1 MGMTSRRATKRADL
15 PGTDAA
21 SRRSAAARGRIMRG
35 TVVTVAAAL
44 AVTGCTSA
52 TTGGSSAPTSAP
64 ASATTSGHTGAAS
77 SPSASTPGSQASTS
91 SQPIDVSKVVVRG
104 DRRSD
109 AAKLATAAVAD
120 LERYWGRQLPAVYG
134 SAFTPIKAYYSVDT
148 KAGRRSPSVCGDV
161 TGNAYYC
168 YEDGAIAWDSTG
180 LLTDMRSAYGDIS
193 PQVIMA
199 HEFGHAVQHRF
210 GYRGKPV
217 VQELQA
223 DCFAGAWLHHA
234 IDDKVVPASSE
245 TPTQAAAA
253 ILAVKDPVGEDPRSE
268 QAHGNGFDRVN
279 SFQTGYDDG
288 LKACKAY
295 TSEEPVVTELPF
307 TSYTDAA
314 SGGNL
319 PYESAMQSGAYDL
332 DDYWEHTYPQVTNGQ
347 QWKPMG
353 KLTPF
358 ATRKPATCGDETVT
372 DAVAYYCPSDDSIGW
387 NDDVTRE
394 IYRETGDFGPIVLLA
409 AQYGKAALS
418 RSGKPLGDDAAD
430 RGVCYAGAYSADVI
444 LHNRPQTSSFTM
456 SPGDLDEAIQALLM
470 VGGSDGFDLI
480 RAYRKGALDGPK
492 GCAGAKVS

>member
-1 MGMTSRRATKRADL
+1 MRMTSRRATKRADL
-15 PGTDAA
+15 PGADAA
-21 SRRSAAARGRIMRG
+21 SRRRAAARGRIMRG
-35 TVVTVAAAL
+35 AVVTVAAAL

-77 SPSASTPGSQASTS
+77 SPSASTPGSQTSTS

-180 LLTDMRSAYGDIS
+180 LLTDMRSAYGDIA

-234 IDDKVVPASSE
+234 IDDKVVAASSN
-245 TPTQAAAA
+245 PC
-253 ILAVKDPVGEDPRSE
+253 S
-268 QAHGNGFDRVN
+268 
-279 SFQTGYDDG
+279 
-288 LKACKAY
+288 
-295 TSEEPVVTELPF
+295 
-307 TSYTDAA
+307 
-314 SGGNL
+314 
-319 PYESAMQSGAYDL
+319 
-332 DDYWEHTYPQVTNGQ
+332 
-347 QWKPMG
+347 
-353 KLTPF
+353 
-358 ATRKPATCGDETVT
+358 
-372 DAVAYYCPSDDSIGW
+372 
-387 NDDVTRE
+387 
-394 IYRETGDFGPIVLLA
+394 
-409 AQYGKAALS
+409 
-418 RSGKPLGDDAAD
+418 
-430 RGVCYAGAYSADVI
+430 
-444 LHNRPQTSSFTM
+444 
-456 SPGDLDEAIQALLM
+456 
-470 VGGSDGFDLI
+470 
-480 RAYRKGALDGPK
+480 
-492 GCAGAKVS
+492 